1 MEGHAT
7 SHWCSFIPD
16 SFLRDLANDNT
27 LGPEARQSVNDTIN
41 GGHSLSFHA
50 SHAGI
55 VDEGDHKL
63 SRAERSERL
72 SGLEVPSQV
81 DVSNGK
87 VRDTRGDIVP
97 LIYTARGQETLPGI
111 SVHGGRQAI
120 DRNRGQTVAS
130 IVRDIFTFFEFEYGY
145 RIFERTGNAVAVTIN
160 YGHNY
165 LNAHWTGRRVV
176 LGSGNPAVL
185 DDFHQAHDVVAHE
198 ITHGIILRTSGLKI
212 VGQPGELSEHLA
224 DVFGLLYK
232 HHASSCAWKSA
243 PDCVWTVGESL
254 WASPEGFFGWSSF
267 PNVSR
272 QLWTA
277 SGGKIVENHSRHS
290 PSTALD
296 VDSSEVRNFKTRPR
310 FLRSFSNPTLT
321 NPRQPDHYL
330 EYCKNDDVHH
340 NSGIPNHA
348 FYLAAISAG
357 GPPLEGVGKVWFR
370 AMTDTGLGA
379 DCTFAKF
386 AAFTKAYAERDFGGL
401 VEAVKTGWKEVGVT
415 PKEIPGLQAMLSN

>member
-81 DVSNGK
+81 D
-87 VRDTRGDIVP
+87 
-97 LIYTARGQETLPGI
+97 TLPGI

-145 RIFERTGNAVAVTIN
+145 RIFEKTGNAVAVTIN

-296 VDSSEVRNFKTRPR
+296 VDSSE
-310 FLRSFSNPTLT
+310 
-321 NPRQPDHYL
+321 PDHYL

-340 NSGIPNHA
+340 NS
-348 FYLAAISAG
+348 
-357 GPPLEGVGKVWFR
+357 
-370 AMTDTGLGA
+370 GA